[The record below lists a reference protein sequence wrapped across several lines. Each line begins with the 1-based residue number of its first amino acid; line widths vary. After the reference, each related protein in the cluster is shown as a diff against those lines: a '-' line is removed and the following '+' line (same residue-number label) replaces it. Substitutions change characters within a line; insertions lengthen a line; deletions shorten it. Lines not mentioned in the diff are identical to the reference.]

1 MRCRRWRRRAPCRR
15 TETTAREGNRIS
27 PMDTGWL
34 YSVRA
39 RRSQTRGDRNRVAVA
54 RDLGSIGL
62 AVEHA
67 EGAALPFGGLD
78 RETARGKR
86 EEIGRQRL
94 GFGKGQA
101 QPPRLRFAA
110 SAPFATACQVAGRS
124 RPSVQRAFRSG

>member
-1 MRCRRWRRRAPCRR
+1 
-15 TETTAREGNRIS
+15 
-27 PMDTGWL
+27 MDTGWL

-101 QPPRLRFAA
+101 QPASASLRAV